1 MLANN
6 KFDAQKQQ
14 IQNFGFPSGS
24 KIILYGGRTCV
35 ISTDQKINTT
45 GATVIGTIEQPQTC
59 HLCQKDYPSLA
70 CLQNHIKEQHLDQKI
85 YRNIIAVSTV
95 GNQVTM
101 IPAQMQHHYQIA
113 TNAVKI
119 EKDFQQAKLLP
130 DVIKQA
136 PEYTTTANLN
146 VGHPVLQHI
155 QIQQR
160 DKEKSNVVQVIKQNP
175 VEYHIQQ
182 QEHAAMV
189 VASMNQKSGISNP
202 FLNSTIKYELHAQP
216 VQLVTEVYPQ
226 MIAEAPKSDD
236 MNSQSSVSS
245 PGSSINVQTSTTPT
259 GPMLSNGETMEKQ
272 HKCLVCD
279 KFFTTV
285 GNLNIHLK
293 IHAGEKPYKC
303 NVCGKGFIQS
313 NNLATHTKIH
323 TGEKVIFPI
332 FLMALYLIYLF
343 PRFYIPATRL
353 PDLWQ
358 TIQSVEQP

>member
-14 IQNFGFPSGS
+14 IQNFGFAAGS
-24 KIILYGGRTCV
+24 KIILYGGQLAGRTCV
-35 ISTDQKINTT
+35 ISEQKINAS

-59 HLCQKDYPSLA
+59 HLCQKDYPSLVS
-70 CLQNHIKEQHLDQKI
+70 LQNHIKEQHLDQKI

-101 IPAQMQHHYQIA
+101 IPAPIQHQYQIA
-113 TNAVKI
+113 ASAVKI
-119 EKDFQQAKLLP
+119 EKDFQPIQAKLIP
-130 DVIKQA
+130 DVIKQTHH
-136 PEYTTTANLN
+136 PEYTTTVANLN
-146 VGHPVLQHI
+146 IAHPVIQHI

-160 DKEKSNVVQVIKQNP
+160 EKEKSNVVQVIKQNP

-226 MIAEAPKSDD
+226 MIADAPKSDD
-236 MNSQSSVSS
+236 MNSQSSSMSS
-245 PGSSINVQTSTTPT
+245 PGSSVNVQTS

-293 IHAGEKPYKC
+293 IHAGK
-303 NVCGKGFIQS
+303 
-313 NNLATHTKIH
+313 
-323 TGEKVIFPI
+323 
-332 FLMALYLIYLF
+332 
-343 PRFYIPATRL
+343 
-353 PDLWQ
+353 
-358 TIQSVEQP
+358 

>member
-6 KFDAQKQQ
+6 KFDASKQQ
-14 IQNFGFPSGS
+14 IQNFAFPSGS
-24 KIILYGGRTCV
+24 KIILYAGGNY
-35 ISTDQKINTT
+35 ILADNQQMQKITT
-45 GATVIGTIEQPQTC
+45 GGATVIGTIEQPQIC
-59 HLCQKDYPSLA
+59 HLCQKDFPSLA
-70 CLQNHIKEQHLDQKI
+70 SLQNHIKEQHLQDNKI

-101 IPAQMQHHYQIA
+101 IPATQAIQHQYQIA
-113 TNAVKI
+113 TNTVKI
-119 EKDFQQAKLLP
+119 EKDLLP
-130 DVIKQA
+130 DMAKQEYVNVSVASPVI
-136 PEYTTTANLN
+136 
-146 VGHPVLQHI
+146 QHI
-155 QIQQR
+155 QIQPR
-160 DKEKSNVVQVIKQNP
+160 EKEKPNVVQVIKQNP

-202 FLNSTIKYELHAQP
+202 FLNSTIKYELHGQP

-245 PGSSINVQTSTTPT
+245 PGSSVNVQTSTSTVT

-293 IHAGEKPYKC
+293 IHAGEKPY
-303 NVCGKGFIQS
+303 S
-313 NNLATHTKIH
+313 
-323 TGEKVIFPI
+323 E
-332 FLMALYLIYLF
+332 FLF
-343 PRFYIPATRL
+343 RCVDF
-353 PDLWQ
+353 
-358 TIQSVEQP
+358 

>member
-1 MLANN
+1 VNEIIASVYDCAILDSNKMLANN
-6 KFDAQKQQ
+6 KFEAQKQQ

-24 KIILYGGRTCV
+24 KIILYGGRTC
-35 ISTDQKINTT
+35 ILSEQKINTGT
-45 GATVIGTIEQPQTC
+45 ATVIGTIEQPQKC

-70 CLQNHIKEQHLDQKI
+70 SLQNHIKEQHLDNKI

-101 IPAQMQHHYQIA
+101 IPTTTGIQQYQIA
-113 TNAVKI
+113 ASAVKI
-119 EKDFQQAKLLP
+119 EKDYQPIQAKLVP
-130 DVIKQA
+130 EVIKQA
-136 PEYTTTANLN
+136 PEYTTVSSLN
-146 VGHPVLQHI
+146 VAHPLIQHI
-155 QIQQR
+155 QIQPR
-160 DKEKSNVVQVIKQNP
+160 KEEKSNVVQVIKQNP

-189 VASMNQKSGISNP
+189 VASMNQKSGITNP
-202 FLNSTIKYELHAQP
+202 FLNSTIKYELHGQP
-216 VQLVTEVYPQ
+216 VQIVTEVYPQ

-245 PGSSINVQTSTTPT
+245 PGSSINVQTTTTSTTT

-293 IHAGEKPYKC
+293 IHAGEKPY
-303 NVCGKGFIQS
+303 S
-313 NNLATHTKIH
+313 
-323 TGEKVIFPI
+323 E
-332 FLMALYLIYLF
+332 
-343 PRFYIPATRL
+343 
-353 PDLWQ
+353 
-358 TIQSVEQP
+358 

>member
-24 KIILYGGRTCV
+24 KIILYGGRTCILSEQK
-35 ISTDQKINTT
+35 ISTGGT
-45 GATVIGTIEQPQTC
+45 TVIGTIEQPQTC
-59 HLCQKDYPSLA
+59 HLCQKDFSSLA
-70 CLQNHIKEQHLDQKI
+70 ILHTHIKEEHLDNNKI
-85 YRNIIAVSTV
+85 YRNIIAVSTM

-101 IPAQMQHHYQIA
+101 IPATSAIQHQYQLA
-113 TNAVKI
+113 ASAVKI
-119 EKDFQQAKLLP
+119 EKEYGE
-130 DVIKQA
+130 VIKH
-136 PEYTTTANLN
+136 PEFTTTVANIN
-146 VGHPVLQHI
+146 VGHPVIQHI
-155 QIQQR
+155 QIEP
-160 DKEKSNVVQVIKQNP
+160 KEKSNMVQVIKQNP

-202 FLNSTIKYELHAQP
+202 FLNSTIKYELHGQP

-226 MIAEAPKSDD
+226 MIADAPKSEDL
-236 MNSQSSVSS
+236 NSQSSVSS
-245 PGSSINVQTSTTPT
+245 PASSINVQTSSSGT

-293 IHAGEKPYKC
+293 IHAGEKPYSKLI
-303 NVCGKGFIQS
+303 KFKFK
-313 NNLATHTKIH
+313 KIFQPF
-323 TGEKVIFPI
+323 V
-332 FLMALYLIYLF
+332 LF
-343 PRFYIPATRL
+343 SRMHGL
-353 PDLWQ
+353 
-358 TIQSVEQP
+358 

>member
-6 KFDAQKQQ
+6 KFEAQKQQ
-14 IQNFGFPSGS
+14 IQNFGFPTGS

-35 ISTDQKINTT
+35 ISEQKINAA

-59 HLCQKDYPSLA
+59 HVCQKHYPSLA
-70 CLQNHIKEQHLDQKI
+70 SLQTHIKEHLDNKI

-101 IPAQMQHHYQIA
+101 IPASQAIQHQYQLA
-113 TNAVKI
+113 TTAVKI
-119 EKDFQQAKLLP
+119 EKDFQPIQAKLIP
-130 DVIKQA
+130 DVIKTL
-136 PEYTTTANLN
+136 PEYTTTVANLN
-146 VGHPVLQHI
+146 VAHPVIQHI

-189 VASMNQKSGISNP
+189 VASMNQKSGLTNP

-216 VQLVTEVYPQ
+216 VQLVTEVYPH

-236 MNSQSSVSS
+236 LNSQSSVSS
-245 PGSSINVQTSTTPT
+245 PGSSINVQTTSTAS

-293 IHAGEKPYKC
+293 IHAGEKPYSKSAA
-303 NVCGKGFIQS
+303 VRTFFDG
-313 NNLATHTKIH
+313 
-323 TGEKVIFPI
+323 V
-332 FLMALYLIYLF
+332 
-343 PRFYIPATRL
+343 
-353 PDLWQ
+353 
-358 TIQSVEQP
+358 

>member
-6 KFDAQKQQ
+6 KFETPKGQ

-24 KIILYGGRTCV
+24 KIILYGGRTC
-35 ISTDQKINTT
+35 ILSEQKIISG

-59 HLCQKDYPSLA
+59 HLCQKEFPSL
-70 CLQNHIKEQHLDQKI
+70 QQHIKEQHIDNKI

-101 IPAQMQHHYQIA
+101 IPASTSLHQYQIA
-113 TNAVKI
+113 ANAVKI
-119 EKDFQQAKLLP
+119 EKDFQPIQAAKN
-130 DVIKQA
+130 
-136 PEYTTTANLN
+136 PEFTTTVANLN
-146 VGHPVLQHI
+146 VAHPLIQHI
-155 QIQQR
+155 QIHPR
-160 DKEKSNVVQVIKQNP
+160 DKEKTKMVQVIKQNP

-202 FLNSTIKYELHAQP
+202 FLNSTIKYEIHAQP

-226 MIAEAPKSDD
+226 IITEAPKSED
-236 MNSQSSVSS
+236 MNSQSSEPS
-245 PGSSINVQTSTTPT
+245 PSSSITTT
-259 GPMLSNGETMEKQ
+259 AGSVLSNGETMEKQ

-293 IHAGEKPYKC
+293 IHAGEKPYSTLKSYSHASILILI
-303 NVCGKGFIQS
+303 FFQS
-313 NNLATHTKIH
+313 AMYVARVLFN
-323 TGEKVIFPI
+323 PI
-332 FLMALYLIYLF
+332 I
-343 PRFYIPATRL
+343 
-353 PDLWQ
+353 
-358 TIQSVEQP
+358 

>member
-6 KFDAQKQQ
+6 KFDASKQQ

-24 KIILYGGRTCV
+24 KIILYAGGHCILADNQV
-35 ISTDQKINTT
+35 QKITAG
-45 GATVIGTIEQPQTC
+45 GATVIGMIEQPQIC
-59 HLCQKDYPSLA
+59 HLCQKDFPSLTS
-70 CLQNHIKEQHLDQKI
+70 LQNHIKEQHLQDNKI

-101 IPAQMQHHYQIA
+101 IPATQAIQHQYQIA
-113 TNAVKI
+113 TNTVKL
-119 EKDFQQAKLLP
+119 EKD
-130 DVIKQA
+130 
-136 PEYTTTANLN
+136 PEYTTVANIN
-146 VGHPVLQHI
+146 VGHPQIQHI

-160 DKEKSNVVQVIKQNP
+160 EKEKPNVVQVIKQNP

-226 MIAEAPKSDD
+226 MIADAPKSDD
-236 MNSQSSVSS
+236 LNSQSSVSS
-245 PGSSINVQTSTTPT
+245 PGSSVNVQTSTATAT

-293 IHAGEKPYKC
+293 IHAGEKPYSK
-303 NVCGKGFIQS
+303 S
-313 NNLATHTKIH
+313 
-323 TGEKVIFPI
+323 
-332 FLMALYLIYLF
+332 
-343 PRFYIPATRL
+343 
-353 PDLWQ
+353 
-358 TIQSVEQP
+358 